1 MNKTLFSSQT
11 CMFDSR
17 KEGLKGLFY
26 SSDCLRRHP
35 DPAVNG
41 EVMTNTP
48 EPYGT
53 YHKIIFALMSFLY
66 GKGDLMS
73 T

>member
-1 MNKTLFSSQT
+1 
-11 CMFDSR
+11 MFDSR
-17 KEGLKGLFY
+17 REGLKALFY
-26 SSDCLRRHP
+26 SSDCCMRQW
-35 DPAVNG
+35 DPTVNG

-66 GKGDLMS
+66 GKGDLTS